1 MRLSPWLL
9 VRFVAHSSLAALAT
23 LTGAVAQAAAP
34 ADGPDHLGRMH
45 LPDPGA
51 LPAISA
57 VLDADHDTQNSS
69 ARHAEEKTRLLRR
82 LDKTHGEAWD
92 TTHPR
97 ARLLD
102 ALHAYSR
109 YGERTRADLARWRA
123 LYGNVPAQQRLVLEA
138 AVGYSHKLDEAEA
151 LIGRNEALCAR
162 VVAAALEYYGVEERE
177 LHAHVRAAEKAGR
190 TPDRTS
196 VSQALKH
203 YVRDWSVEGRSERD
217 NAFPCIHA
225 VLRELFPDRTGRLVR
240 VLLPGA
246 GLGRLGHEI
255 AGLGGFEVTNNEWS
269 AYMAVAYRFLEAHPA
284 KESNSLHP
292 FVDGWS
298 HHATTENMFRS
309 VSFPDVAVDAGSVV
323 LVEGDFTAVFHAE
336 KASATRRARG
346 AAAGP
351 GTVESGETFDTV
363 VTHFFIDT
371 ARNLMAYL
379 DTIYALLR
387 PGGYWVNLGPLLYG
401 TGPWV
406 QLSLDEVVRVVKAM
420 GFEFVPVPEEC
431 GDLTLEGELTRGRT
445 AVYGFDDRA
454 LTRNAYQAQTWAAR
468 KVTH

>member
-1 MRLSPWLL
+1 MQNSNNAPL
-9 VRFVAHSSLAALAT
+9 ALAARP
-23 LTGAVAQAAAP
+23 AAAP

-45 LPDPGA
+45 LPDPG
-51 LPAISA
+51 LPAVSA
-57 VLDADHDTQNSS
+57 ALDAGHDTQNSS

-82 LDKTHGEAWD
+82 LDKTHGETWD

-109 YGERTRADLARWRA
+109 YGERTRAELARWRA

-162 VVAAALEYYGVEERE
+162 IVAAALEYYGVEERE
-177 LHAHVRAAEKAGR
+177 LHAHARAAEKAGR

-203 YVRDWSVEGRSERD
+203 YVRDWSVEGLSERD

-225 VLRELFPDRTGRLVR
+225 VLRELFPDRTGRQVR

-309 VSFPDVAVDAGSVV
+309 ISFPDVAVDAGSVV

-336 KASATRRARG
+336 KVSATRRARG

-351 GTVESGETFDTV
+351 GTVESGETFDAV

-406 QLSLDEVVRVVKAM
+406 QLSLDEVLRVVKAM

-431 GDLTLEGELTRGRT
+431 GDLTLEGELARGRT

-468 KVTH
+468 KVAH